1 MFVWKEKKS
10 KFVTSVFDFLF
21 VAARFTFEFCFLSM
35 VYFWFSSGTTLAPCQ
50 KNASMSHEYDSHRA
64 IHWHLAK
71 KLPRWLDPHQAIY
84 WHLANKLPRWLM
96 SMIHE
101 PLPNSLLW
109 TPRCGTWCDK
119 CEKQNPARLILF
131 YFDHSKLKHLLRRR
145 IPTQF
150 NPHKPT
156 PGYCPLITM
165 ILKAKFD

>member
-1 MFVWKEKKS
+1 MYNIETSIVCLKRKKS

-21 VAARFTFEFCFLSM
+21 VAARFTFEFCFLWM
-35 VYFWFSSGTTLAPCQ
+35 VYFLFALGTTLAPRQ
-50 KNASMSHEYDSHRA
+50 QNASMG
-64 IHWHLAK
+64 
-71 KLPRWLDPHQAIY
+71 
-84 WHLANKLPRWLM
+84 
-96 SMIHE
+96 MIHE

-156 PGYCPLITM
+156 PGSYPLITM